1 MDSYEITR
9 LVSNE
14 PVRKLRTSRRC
25 LTGKVAHSNRENAGF
40 ESSLER
46 DWLVALDFD
55 PSARV
60 IRVQPFSIY
69 YEINGETRRY
79 TPDVLVEYV
88 TPTGSVQTI
97 VYEVKPH
104 EELRDAWQDYRAR
117 FKAAMKFCRANGW
130 RFKIVT
136 EQHIRT
142 PFFENAK
149 FLRRYR
155 NLKSQALFAEQLLYT
170 LRAIGEATPQAL
182 LAAAYLDEQ
191 KKMAALPELWRLVA
205 TRVIGT
211 FLNKPLTMQSP
222 LWLIK
227 E

>member
-1 MDSYEITR
+1 MDSCEITR
-9 LVSNE
+9 LVSNG

-25 LTGKVAHSNRENAGF
+25 LTGKVAQSNQENAGF

-69 YEINGETRRY
+69 YEISGETRRY
-79 TPDVLVEYV
+79 TPDVLVEYI
-88 TPTGSVQTI
+88 TPNGSVKTI
-97 VYEVKPH
+97 VYEVKPQ
-104 EELRDAWQDYRAR
+104 EELRDAWQNYHAR
-117 FKAAMKFCRANGW
+117 FKAAVKFCRANGW

-142 PFFENAK
+142 PFVENAQ

-155 NLKSQALFAEQLLYT
+155 NLKPQPLFAEQLLYT
-170 LRAIGEATPQAL
+170 LRAVGETTPQAL

-191 KKMAALPELWRLVA
+191 KKMAALPELWRMVA
-205 TRVIGT
+205 TRMIGT
-211 FLNKPLTMQSP
+211 FLDKPLTMQTP